1 MTDNKSGI
9 FKNKKILIV
18 EDDHR
23 NVVSLSFLLEER
35 DIKILTAQNGK
46 EALGVMKNNPDIN
59 LVLMDIMIPEMD
71 GYQTMTEIRK
81 QQQYKDLPIIAI
93 TAKAMKEDR
102 QKCFD
107 AGANDYLSKPIDVD
121 QLLSKLEN
129 WL

>member
-59 LVLMDIMIPEMD
+59 LVLMDIMMPEMD

>member
-59 LVLMDIMIPEMD
+59 LVLMDIMMPEMD

-81 QQQYKDLPIIAI
+81 QQQYK
-93 TAKAMKEDR
+93 E
-102 QKCFD
+102 
-107 AGANDYLSKPIDVD
+107 
-121 QLLSKLEN
+121 LLSKLEN

>member
-1 MTDNKSGI
+1 MTDNKSEI

-23 NVVSLSFLLEER
+23 NIVSLSFLLEER
-35 DIKILTAQNGK
+35 DIIILTAQNGK
-46 EALGVMKNNPDIN
+46 EALGVMKNNSDIN
-59 LVLMDIMIPEMD
+59 LVLMDIMMPEMD
-71 GYQTMTEIRK
+71 GYQTMKEIRK
-81 QQQYKDLPIIAI
+81 QQQYKNLPIIAI

-102 QKCFD
+102 QKCID
-107 AGANDYLSKPIDVD
+107 AGANDYLAKPIDVD

>member
-1 MTDNKSGI
+1 MTDNKSRI

-59 LVLMDIMIPEMD
+59 LVLMDIMMPEMD